1 VLFFYWSINKSY
13 NLNKKKPV
21 KTTTGPECTHN
32 YLTLQRNDPV
42 TYQTKM
48 DTLSNTNK
56 ENDRCHS
63 YFLKSTNSAIKAAT
77 SNMSSATT
85 TKRKPNNNNNNDELM
100 LMTPPPSR
108 SSDYTFSS
116 SSSKRVKLSPPILQ
130 PQSQLS
136 QEERCEY
143 VVDCVDCYGSSS
155 LSLPSLNAT
164 NDLQQRDDN
173 GDGLRLRLKRRTKSE
188 PLGSF
193 FVHNGRVG
201 LLLRQSTG
209 TTKHQG
215 LLPIRLQPGS
225 PTSVLITS
233 SQRKRSLSAPEEL
246 EGNGGPVH
254 YGFQG
259 KVELE

>member
-1 VLFFYWSINKSY
+1 
-13 NLNKKKPV
+13 
-21 KTTTGPECTHN
+21 
-32 YLTLQRNDPV
+32 
-42 TYQTKM
+42 M

-63 YFLKSTNSAIKAAT
+63 YFLKSTNNAINAAT
-77 SNMSSATT
+77 SNMSSSTT
-85 TKRKPNNNNNNDELM
+85 TKRKSNNNNNNNNDELM

-136 QEERCEY
+136 QGERCEY
-143 VVDCVDCYGSSS
+143 VVNCVDCYGSSS

-164 NDLQQRDDN
+164 NDLQQRDDT

-193 FVHNGRVG
+193 IVHNGRVG
-201 LLLRQSTG
+201 LLRQSTG

-215 LLPIRLQPGS
+215 LLPIRLQPRS

-233 SQRKRSLSAPEEL
+233 SQRKRSLSAPEEP
-246 EGNGGPVH
+246 EGNG
-254 YGFQG
+254 FQG
-259 KVELE
+259 NVELE